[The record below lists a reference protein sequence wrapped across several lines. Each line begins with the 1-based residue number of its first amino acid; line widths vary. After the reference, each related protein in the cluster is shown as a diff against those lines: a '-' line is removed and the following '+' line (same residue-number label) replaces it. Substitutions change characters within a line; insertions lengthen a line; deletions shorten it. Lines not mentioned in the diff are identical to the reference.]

1 MNICPWSV
9 PHMSHLILSNYV
21 SSVHKWCNFFSG
33 QTLACSWHHNSKK
46 HIYIQRV
53 QIIRAAVTKVKPRG
67 ELYCFA
73 HMECKN
79 SSINGVYSSS
89 KCVALTTVKYSF
101 LTAVC
106 PSTARLTLYHCHSS
120 SREFR
125 GEGDRLQIFSFKK
138 SSTQQQ
144 LSLLMFKSMS
154 FVKKIVFVLLFLRR
168 G

>member
-1 MNICPWSV
+1 
-9 PHMSHLILSNYV
+9 MSHLILSNYV

-125 GEGDRLQIFSFKK
+125 GERETG
-138 SSTQQQ
+138 
-144 LSLLMFKSMS
+144 FKSFPLKNPQHTS
-154 FVKKIVFVLLFLRR
+154 SCPYLCSSPCHLS
-168 G
+168 